1 VATVNERI
9 YTDLAEDYARSS
21 GAGAPNVLY
30 DRPEILRLAG
40 PLAGRDVLELG
51 CGAGH
56 LTRLLVD
63 AGATVTAVDRSTQM
77 VEATRARVPR
87 GASAHVADLEEPL
100 AMVADASVDV
110 VTASLV
116 LHYLPDWRLLLA
128 EVRRCLRP
136 GGRLV
141 LSVHH
146 PITGWLRSDREDYH
160 RVELIEEDWDLDG
173 VPVTAQM
180 WRRPFSAV
188 LTPLLEAGLVV
199 DAVEEPV
206 MEPAAAASIPDGRM
220 RRALTTQPVF
230 LFVRAV
236 RPDRAGYP

>member
-1 VATVNERI
+1 VDGVNERI

-21 GAGAPNVLY
+21 EAGAPNALY

-40 PLAGRDVLELG
+40 PLAGRRVLELG

-63 AGATVTAVDRSTQM
+63 AGADVTALDRSEQM
-77 VEATRARVPR
+77 ASATRTRVPE
-87 GASAHVADLEEPL
+87 AAVHVADLEEPL
-100 AMVADASVDV
+100 AMVEDGGTDV

-116 LHYLPDWRLLLA
+116 LHYLPDWGPLLA

-146 PITGWLRSDREDYH
+146 PITGWLRSDGEDYH
-160 RVELIEEDWDLDG
+160 RTELIEEQWNLDG

-188 LTPLLEAGLVV
+188 LAPLLGAGLTIDEV
-199 DAVEEPV
+199 AEPV
-206 MEPAAAASIPDGRM
+206 MDAERAAAITDERM

-236 RPDRAGYP
+236 RPR

>member
-1 VATVNERI
+1 VNERI

-21 GAGAPNVLY
+21 EAGAPNALY
-30 DRPEILRLAG
+30 DRPEVLRLAG
-40 PLAGRDVLELG
+40 PLAGRRVLELG

-63 AGATVTAVDRSTQM
+63 AGAVVTALDRSVQM
-77 VEATRARVPR
+77 VAATRDRAPEAAV
-87 GASAHVADLEEPL
+87 HVADLEQPL
-100 AMVADASVDV
+100 AMVEDGTVDV

-116 LHYLPDWRLLLA
+116 LHYLPDWGPLLA

-141 LSVHH
+141 MSVHH

-160 RVELIEEDWDLDG
+160 RTELIEEDWNLDG

-180 WRRPFSAV
+180 WRRPFSAIF
-188 LTPLLEAGLVV
+188 TSLLEAGLVV
-199 DAVEEPV
+199 DEVTEPV
-206 MEPAAAASIPDGRM
+206 VDVERAVAIADERM
-220 RRALTTQPVF
+220 RWALTTQPVF

-236 RPDRAGYP
+236 RPR

>member
-1 VATVNERI
+1 VNERI
-9 YTDLAEDYARSS
+9 YTDLAEIYARSS
-21 GAGAPNVLY
+21 EAGAPNALY

-40 PLAGRDVLELG
+40 PLAGRRVLELG

-63 AGATVTAVDRSTQM
+63 GGASVTSLDRSEQMAAAARGRAPEATV
-77 VEATRARVPR
+77 
-87 GASAHVADLEEPL
+87 HVADLEEPL
-100 AMVADASVDV
+100 RMVADDSVDV

-116 LHYLPDWRLLLA
+116 LHYLPDWRPLLT

-136 GGRLV
+136 GGALI

-160 RVELIEEDWDLDG
+160 RTELIEEDWDLDG

-180 WRRPFSAV
+180 WRRPFSAIFMSV
-188 LTPLLEAGLVV
+188 LEAGLSI
-199 DAVEEPV
+199 DAVTEPTLDEERALAVTDP
-206 MEPAAAASIPDGRM
+206 RM
-220 RRALTTQPVF
+220 RQALTTQPVF

-236 RPDRAGYP
+236 RPA